1 MRTING
7 SPSHVLSTPEVELA
21 VTATAGH
28 LAPVTFHLPSGDF
41 SPYSVSPWT
50 PDEAGSALP
59 PLLVHLRGDFLC
71 LPFGGQDA
79 GPPHGD
85 VANAAWALKSSGPRH
100 MTMDQSGKDTGAHV
114 TKTISVEPGHHVVY
128 VEHIVHGLE
137 GRWNYG
143 SHPILD
149 LSAVPE
155 GAARV
160 SVGPF
165 SWGSVYH
172 KEFSDPASGESGALQ
187 PGARFTDLS
196 KVPAKDGTLADLTRY
211 PARKGNDDLVM
222 MVSEPETEARP
233 FGWSAVCFPGKIW
246 FALKNVADFPATLFW
261 ISNGGRPGAPWNSR
275 HLGRL
280 GVEEVCSHFCDGV
293 TDARKDLLA
302 SEGIP
307 TSRAFRAKETVRL
320 PVIQGAVAVPSDFGK
335 IASIAADGPSHIRI
349 MGESGQTVRP
359 PVNWKFLKR

>member
-100 MTMDQSGKDTGAHV
+100 MTMDQSGKDTGSARDQDHLGRARPPCRLRRAHRARARR
-114 TKTISVEPGHHVVY
+114 TVELRHASDPRS
-128 VEHIVHGLE
+128 L
-137 GRWNYG
+137 GRARRR
-143 SHPILD
+143 
-149 LSAVPE
+149 SARL
-155 GAARV
+155 G
-160 SVGPF
+160 GPF
-165 SWGSVYH
+165 RWGSVYH
-172 KEFSDPASGESGALQ
+172 KEFSDPASGESGALR

-335 IASIAADGPSHIRI
+335 VASIAADGPSHIRI
-349 MGESGQTVRP
+349 TGESGQTVRP